1 MTEIIEKEDF
11 RKEVLRRKP
20 VTKRME

>member
-1 MTEIIEKEDF
+1 MTEIIEKENF

-20 VTKRME
+20 VPKRRE